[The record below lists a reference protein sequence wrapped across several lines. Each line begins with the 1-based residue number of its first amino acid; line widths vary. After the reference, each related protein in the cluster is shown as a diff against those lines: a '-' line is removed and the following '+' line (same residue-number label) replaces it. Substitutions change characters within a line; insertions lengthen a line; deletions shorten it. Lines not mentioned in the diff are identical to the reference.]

1 MSEKEFNAL
10 IDTKINQILKAAAD
24 YQNNPDKTKEYINRT
39 ILNIAEASKEFGKMS
54 VTEEL
59 FGKFNSCR

>member
-24 YQNNPDKTKEYINRT
+24 YQNNPDKAKEYIKMGK
-39 ILNIAEASKEFGKMS
+39 ESK
-54 VTEEL
+54 VL
-59 FGKFNSCR
+59 

>member
-24 YQNNPDKTKEYINRT
+24 YQNNPVDAMEYIIRT
-39 ILNIAEASKEFGKMS
+39 ILNLAEASKEFGRMS
-54 VTEEL
+54 VIEEL
-59 FGKFNSCR
+59 FG